1 MTVQRHIR
9 SLLPQRIPTAHKGQ
23 CGRVGIL
30 AGSDMMPGAA
40 LLATKAAFRSGA
52 GLVYLA
58 APSSVLHIALSQ
70 IPEVIGIPI
79 TEDTLHNAN
88 ILFEASQQYAWDS
101 FIIGPGLGKHSD
113 LTPYTTLIHRLYNEG
128 ICSVIDAD
136 ALPLASHAFESPNM
150 AILTPHEGE
159 FSRLFGP
166 IQDRTK
172 AALAASISTQQTLV
186 LKGKNTVI
194 ATHSGYSLNPTGNAN
209 MATAGSGDVLSGIIG
224 GLWAQYPAE
233 HRAAASWDVAA
244 LAVWL
249 HGTAGD
255 LASRQY
261 QRGLMASDITNALGD
276 AFRHIEEQTLTY
288 THVR

>member
-1 MTVQRHIR
+1 MNVPRQIC
-9 SLLPQRIPTAHKGQ
+9 SLLPQRLSIAHKGQ

-30 AGSDMMPGAA
+30 AGSERMPGAA

-58 APSSVLHIALSQ
+58 APHSVLQIVIAQ
-70 IPEVIGIPI
+70 IPEAIGIPL
-79 TEDTLHNAN
+79 TQDTLKNAN
-88 ILFEASQQYAWDS
+88 ILFEASQQQSWDS

-113 LTPYTTLIHRLYNEG
+113 LRHYTTLMHQLYKEG

-136 ALPLASHAFESPNM
+136 ALPLASHAFEYPNM

-172 AALAASISTQQTLV
+172 AALAASIATQQTLV

-194 ATHSGYSLNPTGNAN
+194 ATPSGYSINPTGNAN

-233 HRAAASWDVAA
+233 YRAAAAWDVAT
-244 LAVWL
+244 LSVWL
-249 HGTAGD
+249 HGKAGD
-255 LASRQY
+255 LASRKY

-276 AFRHIEEQTLTY
+276 AFRHIGEQTLTY
-288 THVR
+288 HHVQ